1 MSFTKFLQKLIM
13 DNEMNRPPAW
23 DSQKGPDRKIKSNL
37 EWPNILMT
45 SCSESKHVEK
55 TKN

>member
-13 DNEMNRPPAW
+13 DNEMNRPPAC